1 MLGPVEGV
9 ETLFR
14 VILEVV
20 GEVLSFRA
28 WKRTV
33 PSSKRRK
40 SAIYRRGISV
50 PTTAKAPREND
61 DALN

>member
-9 ETLFR
+9 ATLFR
-14 VILEVV
+14 VIIEVV

-40 SAIYRRGISV
+40 SSIYRRGVSV
-50 PTTAKAPREND
+50 PTTAKVAREESD
-61 DALN
+61 GLN